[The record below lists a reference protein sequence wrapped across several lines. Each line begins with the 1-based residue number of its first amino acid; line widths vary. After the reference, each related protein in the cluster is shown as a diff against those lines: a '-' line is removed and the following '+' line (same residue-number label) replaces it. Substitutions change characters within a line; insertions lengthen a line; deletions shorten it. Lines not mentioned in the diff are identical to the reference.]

1 MSDEKLTFDMF
12 KKVIEELRNEPQL
25 ESISEE
31 ELKRMQQ
38 EQRERLEGAVVWQG
52 RGLSQLNV
60 PKPYHVF
67 GNKRR
72 SKKKRGK

>member
-52 RGLSQLNV
+52 RGLS
-60 PKPYHVF
+60 
-67 GNKRR
+67 
-72 SKKKRGK
+72 